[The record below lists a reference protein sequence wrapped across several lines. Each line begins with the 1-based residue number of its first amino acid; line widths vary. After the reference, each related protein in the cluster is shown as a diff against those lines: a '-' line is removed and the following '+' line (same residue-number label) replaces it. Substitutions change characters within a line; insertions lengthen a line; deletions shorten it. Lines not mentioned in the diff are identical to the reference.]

1 MHTSHV
7 LSSGDFQITAD
18 GRPASLAELL
28 PGFDEHTRLGIVVT
42 EDGAAAGASSLIL
55 AAVTGFYDRLRAT
68 ESDFFAYADYF
79 AFHVGASRGSLREL
93 DVFPEH
99 KEPVVADEAEEIL
112 RAINDR
118 GVTHLL
124 VPEGARGGSLGRDT
138 RHSARRRIRTAIA
151 YSPAGRVE
159 NPDVEITAGVQAEQF
174 VTAMLGH
181 PRDIAGVDG
190 RPRETFRRVPI
201 DDALEMLETGPPPPA
216 Q

>member
-7 LSSGDFQITAD
+7 LSGADFQISVD

-28 PGFDEHTRLGIVVT
+28 PGFDEHTRLGIVVA

-68 ESDFFAYADYF
+68 EPDFFAYPDYF
-79 AFHVGASRGSLREL
+79 AFHVGRSRGSLRML

-99 KEPVVADEAEEIL
+99 KEPVVQDDDEAIV
-112 RAINDR
+112 RAVNDR

-124 VPEGARGGSLGRDT
+124 VPDRDVIRSPQLGRDT
-138 RHSARRRIRTAIA
+138 RHSAQRRIRAAIA
-151 YSPAGRVE
+151 YSPRGRTARA
-159 NPDVEITAGVQAEQF
+159 DIDITGPPEAEEF
-174 VTAMLGH
+174 VTAMLGRARA
-181 PRDIAGVDG
+181 PAPDG
-190 RPRETFRRVPI
+190 RTRETFRSLTV
-201 DDALEMLETGPPPPA
+201 DDALGRLATTA

>member
-79 AFHVGASRGSLREL
+79 AFHVGRRRGTLSQL

-99 KEPVVADEAEEIL
+99 KEPVVQDDHEAIL
-112 RAINDR
+112 RAVNDR

-124 VPEGARGGSLGRDT
+124 VPDRDVAPPTHLGRDT
-138 RHSARRRIRTAIA
+138 RHSAQRRIRAAIA
-151 YSPAGRVE
+151 YSPDGRTPR
-159 NPDVEITAGVQAEQF
+159 PDIDITGPPEAEEF

-181 PRDIAGVDG
+181 PRALAAPDG
-190 RPRETFRRVPI
+190 RTRETFRRLTV
-201 DDALEMLETGPPPPA
+201 DDALGMLTIAG

>member
-7 LSSGDFQITAD
+7 LSSGDFQITA
-18 GRPASLAELL
+18 GGLPATLAELL

-42 EDGAAAGASSLIL
+42 EDGAGAGASSLIL

-68 ESDFFAYADYF
+68 EGDFFAYADYF
-79 AFHVGASRGSLREL
+79 AFHVGRPRGTLRQL

-99 KEPVVADEAEEIL
+99 KEPVVQDDDEAIL
-112 RAINDR
+112 RAVNDR

-124 VPEGARGGSLGRDT
+124 VPDRDAAPSTQLGRDT
-138 RHSARRRIRTAIA
+138 RHSAQRRIRTAIA
-151 YSPAGRVE
+151 YSPDGRTAR
-159 NPDVEITAGVQAEQF
+159 PDIEITGPPEAEEF

-181 PRDIAGVDG
+181 HRALAAPDG
-190 RPRETFRRVPI
+190 RTRETFRRLTV
-201 DDALEMLETGPPPPA
+201 DDALGMLTTAA